1 MDLTDYVCYKKNNK
15 IYSLGVEINSSL
27 ANDTN
32 CLNYG
37 KNREISN
44 TNNKN
49 TNKLFRTNLGIPL
62 PLYLIQNERK
72 NLENFFKDD
81 DTEEKSQPRDYK
93 CVGETL
99 FDNLFE
105 LQKHTR
111 KIPKTRRK
119 RQKSKKNKKK
129 TRKNSIFNF

>member
-1 MDLTDYVCYKKNNK
+1 MDLTDYVCYKKKNK

>member
-1 MDLTDYVCYKKNNK
+1 MDLRDYVCYKKNNK

-27 ANDTN
+27 ANDMN
-32 CLNYG
+32 CLNYS
-37 KNREISN
+37 KEKSN
-44 TNNKN
+44 TNNN
-49 TNKLFRTNLGIPL
+49 SNKLFRTNLGIPL

-81 DTEEKSQPRDYK
+81 DTEEKTQPREYK

-111 KIPKTRRK
+111 KIPKTRKKRK
-119 RQKSKKNKKK
+119 RNKGNKKNKK

>member
-27 ANDTN
+27 ANDMN
-32 CLNYG
+32 CLNYS
-37 KNREISN
+37 KEKSN
-44 TNNKN
+44 TNNN
-49 TNKLFRTNLGIPL
+49 SNKLFRTNLGIPL

-81 DTEEKSQPRDYK
+81 DTEEKTQPREYK

-111 KIPKTRRK
+111 KIPKTRKKRK
-119 RQKSKKNKKK
+119 RNKGNKKNKK

>member
-44 TNNKN
+44 NNNKN

-119 RQKSKKNKKK
+119 RQKSKKKKK

>member
-119 RQKSKKNKKK
+119 RQKSKKKKKK

>member
-27 ANDTN
+27 ANDMN
-32 CLNYG
+32 CLNYS
-37 KNREISN
+37 KEKSN
-44 TNNKN
+44 TNNN
-49 TNKLFRTNLGIPL
+49 SNKLFRTNLGIPL

-81 DTEEKSQPRDYK
+81 DTEEKTQPREYK

-111 KIPKTRRK
+111 KIPKTRKKRK
-119 RQKSKKNKKK
+119 RNKGNKK